1 MYAVWAGVCV
11 LVRIDNI
18 ISIPLRCASKRETNP
33 RQQTRNLISL
43 ERCLL
48 ASFVS
53 PDETEHVITELGV
66 ACIYVALT
74 HLVFMG
80 WHF

>member
-1 MYAVWAGVCV
+1 MLCMCMVVCCMGWDGVYV

-48 ASFVS
+48 PSFVS
-53 PDETEHVITELGV
+53 PDETVHVITGLGV
-66 ACIYVALT
+66 A
-74 HLVFMG
+74 
-80 WHF
+80 